1 MEWRHFSTSERTRK
15 SSWLVWLTDAK
26 LDRLDWLLL
35 QKERSLLL
43 SKLTLELVAESLVFE
58 ASSLMEEMEEMVE
71 VAVGF
76 RDG

>member
-1 MEWRHFSTSERTRK
+1 
-15 SSWLVWLTDAK
+15 VWLTDAK